1 MKTSFVKQQLATRV
15 SEITYK
21 DINSGGNWAF
31 VGGKSLVDS
40 SDICVAEATD
50 AGGVGFQIL

>member
-31 VGGKSLVDS
+31 VSGKSLVDNG
-40 SDICVAEATD
+40 DICVAEATD